1 MASPFSATT
10 VMVRVFIFIV
20 LCLFVLL
27 PLKGQTASTAL
38 KVDKLVHDF
47 GEILEKEG
55 KVSHTFK
62 FTNTAKN
69 PVVINGVRSG
79 CGCTSSEYTKGPIK
93 PNETGEVTVTY
104 NPAHR
109 PGFFSKEIT
118 LLFNNGKN
126 YTRVWIK
133 GIVISFSRP
142 VEEDHPYNFGNGL
155 HCSLKVLPFG
165 TLAKGETKK
174 IRMFYANDTEKEMEL
189 LFVTEGDHPELT
201 FVNPGKIAPKE
212 RGKLEFIYTYLSRN
226 PGPKSFKIYPQV
238 NGKKLSNPL
247 VVSVTII
254 AVPLKSRKIL

>member
-1 MASPFSATT
+1 MYK
-10 VMVRVFIFIV
+10 VMVRIFTFIV
-20 LCLFVLL
+20 LWSFALL
-27 PLKGQTASTAL
+27 PLKAQTASTAL
-38 KVDKLVHDF
+38 QVDKLVHDF
-47 GEILEKEG
+47 GEILEKAG
-55 KVSHTFK
+55 KVSHTFI
-62 FTNTAKN
+62 FTNTTKIPIA
-69 PVVINGVRSG
+69 INGVRSG

-104 NPAHR
+104 NPAYR

-142 VEEDHPYNFGNGL
+142 VEEDHPYNFGSGL

-165 TLAKGETKK
+165 ALTKGETKK

-189 LFVTEGDHPELT
+189 LFVTEGDYPDLT
-201 FVNPGKIAPKE
+201 FINPGKLAPKA
-212 RGKLEFIYTYLSRN
+212 RGILEFTYTSSSRN
-226 PGPKSFKIYPQV
+226 PGPKSFNIYPRV

-247 VVSVTII
+247 VVSVKE
-254 AVPLKSRKIL
+254 VNN